1 MGAIETSLTLETT
14 YSREELMVIT
24 AARALRNNQIVF
36 VGIGLP
42 NLSCNLARKTHAP
55 DLQLVYESG
64 VFGAA
69 PQRVPLSIGDPAL
82 VAGAASVCSLTEIF
96 LLYLQR
102 GLVDVGFLGAAQ
114 IDRHGNIN
122 TTVIGDYDRP
132 KVRLPGSGG
141 ACDIALMA
149 RQVFVVVRQT
159 PKTFVEKVDFIT
171 SPGYPGGVRPVGAT
185 GGGPRLIMTDLGTY
199 GFDPHGQM
207 QIRTLHP
214 GVGYE
219 EARAATGWDIG
230 RPALIDTTPEP
241 TSQELR
247 ILRADVN
254 RGGDYLTSKES

>member
-1 MGAIETSLTLETT
+1 MGAIETSLPLDTT
-14 YSREELMVIT
+14 YSRQELMVIT
-24 AARALRNNQIVF
+24 AARALRNSQIVF

-82 VAGAASVCSLTEIF
+82 VAGAASVCSLTDIF
-96 LLYLQR
+96 LFYLQR
-102 GLVDVGFLGAAQ
+102 GLIDVGFLGAAQ

-122 TTVIGDYDRP
+122 TTVIGGYDRP

-159 PKTFVEKVDFIT
+159 AKTFVEKVDFIT
-171 SPGYPGGVRPVGAT
+171 SPGYPGGIRPVGAM
-185 GGGPRLIMTDLGTY
+185 GRGP
-199 GFDPHGQM
+199 
-207 QIRTLHP
+207 
-214 GVGYE
+214 
-219 EARAATGWDIG
+219 
-230 RPALIDTTPEP
+230 
-241 TSQELR
+241 S
-247 ILRADVN
+247 ADH
-254 RGGDYLTSKES
+254 D